1 VEPEFAFVTSLERLR
16 PEVRGAGQK
25 ERFDYWLNTFRYMR
39 SQAQVRCLLAEFQRV
54 MKHVQAGE
62 NQDLRARLAKD
73 DALPAYRRLLTG
85 IGEACGYLLTTVS
98 TLGCMGT
105 VINWQQKIW
114 PALVEKT
121 GQELSA
127 ALGAE
132 LPSDVFPSTNY
143 RGAPRIIVPTLRS
156 VLEAGEQLSLK
167 AILLDQRPPRK
178 FSLHY
183 RPLGHGQFAVL
194 ELTHL
199 ARGVYRVQIPA
210 QKPEVAAWEYF
221 LQSETFAGQSLVF
234 PPTAPTI
241 NQTVVIV
248 PKG

>member
-1 VEPEFAFVTSLERLR
+1 MPAGGIPALHEARPGRRDSGPE
-16 PEVRGAGQK
+16 
-25 ERFDYWLNTFRYMR
+25 
-39 SQAQVRCLLAEFQRV
+39 
-54 MKHVQAGE
+54 
-62 NQDLRARLAKD
+62 ARLASD
-73 DALPAYRRLLTG
+73 EALPAYRRLLTG
-85 IGEACGYLLTTVS
+85 IGEVCGYLLTTVS
-98 TLGCMGT
+98 TLGCIGT

-121 GQELSA
+121 GQDLSA

-132 LPSDVFPSTNY
+132 LPANVLPSKNY
-143 RGAPRIIVPTLRS
+143 QGAPRIIVPTLRS
-156 VLEAGEQLSLK
+156 VLEAGEPLSLK
-167 AILLDQRPPRK
+167 AILLDNLPPRK

-183 RPLGHGQFAVL
+183 RPLGQGQFAAL
-194 ELTHL
+194 ELTHV

-210 QKPEVAAWEYF
+210 QKPQVAAWEYF
-221 LQSETFAGQSLVF
+221 LQAETSAGQSLVF